1 MTALILRGDEV
12 AAGTRVDVARRVAAL
27 TALGHGVG
35 LATVRVGDDAASQI
49 YVRNKHVAAAEMGM
63 RSVDHHLSADA
74 DEADVE
80 ALVADL
86 NADDDIDGMIVQ
98 LPLPSHFDPQRIL
111 EGIDPAK
118 DADGLHPVN
127 LGRLVLGR
135 PGLLPATPSG
145 ILRILDHYAI
155 LTAGLRT
162 VVVGRSFLVGR
173 PLAVML
179 GMKGRDATVTL
190 AHSVTPELEV
200 LTRQADVLVVAVG
213 SPGLIGAS
221 GIAPGAT
228 VIDVGTNR
236 TGGGLVGDVRFD
248 EAVGVAGAITPVPGG
263 VGPMTIAS
271 LLGQHRHRRRGE
283 ASYSRL
289 SPSMNRLRSTIALS
303 TVPRATTTSPSRTST
318 EKESEDPSTRLR
330 MASAVT
336 TAPTG
341 DGRR

>member
-155 LTAGLRT
+155 PTAGLRT

-271 LLGQHRHRRRGE
+271 LLVNTVTAAE
-283 ASYSRL
+283 AR
-289 SPSMNRLRSTIALS
+289 
-303 TVPRATTTSPSRTST
+303 RATP
-318 EKESEDPSTRLR
+318 
-330 MASAVT
+330 
-336 TAPTG
+336 G
-341 DGRR
+341 